1 MKKAEMVLA
10 NFDARIPKIVIKPQ
24 NLVSKVII
32 TSMVY
37 DETTNAEIS
46 VKIIFENVVAIDFR
60 INLFDCMIG
69 SEAYGLYR
77 ISDQAFVESV
87 TRIIFDRR
95 REIFLLE
102 GDYDYVEE
110 EQHDMLNSY
119 DICGEFRK
127 HIEEYSAYIQNVEAG
142 AYIIIA
148 KDVRIER

>member
-110 EQHDMLNSY
+110 EQHDMLNS
-119 DICGEFRK
+119 
-127 HIEEYSAYIQNVEAG
+127 
-142 AYIIIA
+142 
-148 KDVRIER
+148 